1 MGCCQSSDEGVNNN
15 NNNNNNSNA
24 NTSSGAQQP
33 KNEQKDGVS
42 TTGVS
47 VKLEVS
53 NEEFIAFIDVVKVVL
68 ITMLKRLTTTLG
80 KEYSAFNELAA
91 KTQKSNY
98 VDFIDMEKFE
108 LFFRRAYQLNNEFPE
123 PEDIDTKSIH
133 YRQRKFECFLDEVED
148 SDYRMPLWGGSEP
161 ARQETFGLLQNAAKH
176 TVISL
181 ENATRF
187 CDRDTSSTSRIKNL
201 KPHLLFF
208 ARTFRVFE
216 GDIQRNINIFYD
228 NIDKCCAEP
237 I

>member
-1 MGCCQSSDEGVNNN
+1 MGCLSSSEEKPKNND
-15 NNNNNNSNA
+15 NS
-24 NTSSGAQQP
+24 GGQQP
-33 KNEQKDGVS
+33 NQQTKNDRKDGVS

-47 VKLEVS
+47 VKVESS
-53 NEEFIAFIDVVKVVL
+53 NEEFIDFVDTVKMVSV
-68 ITMLKRLTTTLG
+68 IMLRRLGTTLG

-98 VDFIDMEKFE
+98 MDFIDIDKFE
-108 LFFRRAYQLNNEFPE
+108 VFYRRTCQLSTEFPE
-123 PEDIDTKSIH
+123 PEDIDPKSIH
-133 YRQRKFECFLDEVED
+133 YKQRKFECFLDEIDD
-148 SDYRMPLWGGSEP
+148 SQSRVPIWGGSDQ
-161 ARQETFGLLQNAAKH
+161 ARNEIFGLLQNAAKH

-216 GDIQRNINIFYD
+216 GDMQKNINIFYD
-228 NIDKCCAEP
+228 NMDKCIAEP

>member
-1 MGCCQSSDEGVNNN
+1 MGCMSSSEQNTKNND
-15 NNNNNNSNA
+15 NSGSQQA
-24 NTSSGAQQP
+24 NKQQT
-33 KNEQKDGVS
+33 KNDQKDGLS

-47 VKLEVS
+47 VKVEPS
-53 NEEFIAFIDVVKVVL
+53 NEEFVDFVDSVKAVSV
-68 ITMLKRLTTTLG
+68 IMLRRLATTLG

-98 VDFIDMEKFE
+98 MDFIDIDKFE
-108 LFFRRAYQLNNEFPE
+108 VFYRRTCQLSTEFPE
-123 PEDIDTKSIH
+123 PDDIDPKSIH
-133 YRQRKFECFLDEVED
+133 YKQRKFECFLDEIDD
-148 SDYRMPLWGGSEP
+148 SQNRVPVWGASDQ
-161 ARQETFGLLQNAAKH
+161 ARTEAFSFLQNAAKH

-187 CDRDTSSTSRIKNL
+187 CDKDTSSTSRIKNL

-216 GDIQRNINIFYD
+216 GDIQKNINIFYD